1 MMAVTDLAE
10 VSTGLRPR
18 SRADYED
25 FLYREAA
32 LLDEWRLEGWLSLF
46 TPDSVYEVP
55 TMGIGLEAG
64 PDSTLF
70 YIADDYRRL
79 RHRVVRLNKPTAHAE
94 WPQSTTVRA
103 IHNVR
108 IVGVEDRG
116 VHVACTFTTYRSKHN
131 VTDTYIGHGHYWL
144 VEMNGEVRIRTK
156 RVLLGMNSLQPHGKV
171 SIIL

>member
-1 MMAVTDLAE
+1 MMAVKDVAE
-10 VSTGLRPR
+10 VQARVNPR
-18 SRADYED
+18 TRADYED

-32 LLDEWRLEGWLSLF
+32 LLDEWRLEEWLALF
-46 TPDSVYEVP
+46 TPDTVYEVP
-55 TMGIGLEAG
+55 TMGQGLKAG

-94 WPQSTTVRA
+94 WPHSTTTRA
-103 IHNVR
+103 VHNVR

-116 VHVACTFTTYRSKHN
+116 VHVACTFTIYRSKHN
-131 VTDTYIGHGHYWL
+131 VTDTYIGTAHYWL
-144 VEMNGEVRIRTK
+144 VEVDGETRIRAK
-156 RVLLGMNSLQPHGKV
+156 RVLLGMDSLQPHGKV